1 MEIIDYILQER
12 LILIPALYAL
22 AEIIKGTELI
32 KNKYIPLLVL
42 VFGILLS
49 IMMGGFTLTDNIIQ
63 GILVAGATV
72 LTNQI
77 IKQSQKEE

>member
-22 AEIIKGTELI
+22 AEIIKMTELV
-32 KNKYIPLLVL
+32 KNKYIPSIVL
-42 VFGILLS
+42 FFGVLLS
-49 IMMGGFTLTDNIIQ
+49 LMLGGLTMADNIIQ

-77 IKQSQKEE
+77 VKQSQKEE

>member
-1 MEIIDYILQER
+1 MEILDYILQER
-12 LILIPALYAL
+12 LILIPVLYVL
-22 AEIIKGTELI
+22 AEIIKTTELI
-32 KNKYIPLLVL
+32 KNKYIPLIVL
-42 VFGILLS
+42 ILGILLS
-49 IMMGGFTLTDNIIQ
+49 LMLGGFTLADNIIQ

>member
-1 MEIIDYILQER
+1 MEILDYILQER

-22 AEIIKGTELI
+22 AEIIKTTELI
-32 KNKYIPLLVL
+32 KNKYIPSIVL
-42 VFGILLS
+42 FFGVLLS
-49 IMMGGFTLTDNIIQ
+49 LMMGGLTMADNIIQ

-77 IKQSQKEE
+77 VKQSQKEE

>member
-12 LILIPALYAL
+12 LILIPVLYVL
-22 AEIIKGTELI
+22 AEIIKTTELV
-32 KNKYIPLLVL
+32 KNKYIPSIVL
-42 VFGILLS
+42 FFGVLLS
-49 IMMGGFTLTDNIIQ
+49 LMMGGLTMADNIIQ

-72 LTNQI
+72 LTNQV

>member
-22 AEIIKGTELI
+22 AEIIKTTELV
-32 KNKYIPLLVL
+32 KNKYIPSIVL
-42 VFGILLS
+42 FFGVLLS
-49 IMMGGFTLTDNIIQ
+49 LMMGGLTMADNIIQ

>member
-1 MEIIDYILQER
+1 MEILDYILQER
-12 LILIPALYAL
+12 LILIPVLYIL
-22 AEIIKGTELI
+22 AEIIKMTELI
-32 KNKYIPLLVL
+32 KNKYIPLIVL
-42 VFGILLS
+42 ILGILLS
-49 IMMGGFTLTDNIIQ
+49 LMLGGFTLADNIIQ

>member
-1 MEIIDYILQER
+1 MEILDYILQER
-12 LILIPALYAL
+12 LILIPVLYVL
-22 AEIIKGTELI
+22 AGIIKMTELI
-32 KNKYIPLLVL
+32 KNKYIPLIVL

-49 IMMGGFTLTDNIIQ
+49 LMLGGFTITDNIIQ